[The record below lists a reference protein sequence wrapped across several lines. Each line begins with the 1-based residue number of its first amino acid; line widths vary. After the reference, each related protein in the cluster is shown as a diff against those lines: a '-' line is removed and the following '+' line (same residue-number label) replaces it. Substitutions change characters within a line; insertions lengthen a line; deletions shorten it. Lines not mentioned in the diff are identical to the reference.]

1 MIKTAE
7 IFRYAIP
14 LQPPVMLDGR
24 LLKEREG
31 FFIKITDNAGAVGW
45 GEAASLQDGL
55 KETEAQM
62 INAAALLRDQPL
74 PEAME
79 EMNAIYI
86 NGVALSEYKPAVQW
100 AVETA
105 LFTLKAN
112 SRGLPLARMID
123 RRSELHV
130 PVNRFLVGTLADIVS
145 QAEAA
150 LRQGYRTLK
159 IKAGQG
165 GALEDD
171 IERVRAVNTVIE
183 SKALLRVDANRSWEL
198 PEAIEF
204 IRQVGLTTIEY
215 IEEPLKDL
223 SRVGEFYQET
233 LMPVALDESI
243 QTLDLERI
251 QSLDG
256 VEVLVLKPALLGGFH
271 ETWQLATR
279 AKDRGLRVVFSSV
292 FESGYGLTVIAHMAA
307 CLTRNIPASL
317 DTGKFFTQDV
327 LTAPLTFSHAS
338 MSLQQHNLLN
348 VNFNTALLARCGI

>member
-1 MIKTAE
+1 MIQTAE

-14 LQPPVMLDGR
+14 LQLPMMLDGR

-31 FFIKITDNAGAVGW
+31 FFIKITDKAGAVGW
-45 GEAASLQDGL
+45 GEAASFQDGL
-55 KETEAQM
+55 TETEVQM

-74 PEAME
+74 PEAMA
-79 EMNAIYI
+79 EMNAIHI
-86 NGVALSEYKPAVQW
+86 NGVALSEYKPTVQW

-112 SRGLPLARMID
+112 RQGLPLARMIN

-130 PVNRFLVGTLADIVS
+130 PVTCFLAGTLAEIVS

-150 LRQGYRTLK
+150 LRQGYRTFQ
-159 IKAGQG
+159 IKVGQG
-165 GALEDD
+165 GALQDD
-171 IERVRAVNTVIE
+171 IERVRAVNAVIE

-215 IEEPLKDL
+215 IEEPLKDF

-243 QTLDLERI
+243 RTLDIDRI
-251 QSLDG
+251 QSLEG
-256 VEVLVLKPALLGGFH
+256 VDVLLLKPALLGGFH
-271 ETWQLATR
+271 ETWQLATG
-279 AKDRGLRVVFSSV
+279 AQDRGLRVVFGSV

-307 CLTRNIPASL
+307 CLARNIPVNL

-327 LTAPLTFSHAS
+327 LTAALTFPHAS
-338 MSLQQHNLLN
+338 MS
-348 VNFNTALLARCGI
+348 